1 MYPLD
6 FEEFAIANGLCSDTI
21 VYLKKCYENI
31 VPVTESVQQS
41 MLKLFRYYI
50 IVGGMPAAVEKFV
63 ETQSIAE
70 VLNVQN
76 NLISLYRQDIIKYS
90 SSGQKKIKT
99 IFDMIPAELNDK
111 NRRFMLSDIKITAR
125 MLRYESSF
133 N

>member
-6 FEEFAIANGLCSDTI
+6 FEEFAIANGLRSDTI
-21 VYLKKCYENI
+21 IYLKKCYENV
-31 VPVTESVQQS
+31 VPVTESVHQS
-41 MLKLFRYYI
+41 MLNTLLS
-50 IVGGMPAAVEKFV
+50 AVEKFV
-63 ETQSIAE
+63 ETQNIAE

-125 MLRYESSF
+125 MIRYESSF